1 MCIYV
6 SGAGELETK
15 DNDPVNSEGKEDMYV
30 LQDIWFP
37 TNDNVVKIDIEETI
51 SVKVEPVSETSV
63 HRRIEGEN
71 FVDD

>member
-30 LQDIWFP
+30 L
-37 TNDNVVKIDIEETI
+37 
-51 SVKVEPVSETSV
+51 
-63 HRRIEGEN
+63 
-71 FVDD
+71 